1 MQGQT
6 LPFLLHAGDWTI
18 TATLADGT
26 WADLDGFALQIV
38 APGGVLVHDLP
49 LSTAEVDG
57 TRATFRFHRPELV
70 FALAI
75 EVHVGRVDRPCRL
88 ALPLDVRSHD

>member
-1 MQGQT
+1 
-6 LPFLLHAGDWTI
+6 
-18 TATLADGT
+18 
-26 WADLDGFALQIV
+26 
-38 APGGVLVHDLP
+38 
-49 LSTAEVDG
+49 
-57 TRATFRFHRPELV
+57 LV